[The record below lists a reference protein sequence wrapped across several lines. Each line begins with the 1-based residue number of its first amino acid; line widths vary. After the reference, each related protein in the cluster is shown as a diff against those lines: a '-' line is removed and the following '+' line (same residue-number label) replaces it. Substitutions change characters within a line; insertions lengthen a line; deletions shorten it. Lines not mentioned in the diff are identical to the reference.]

1 MWCSQAAARRLQVAA
16 RRPQAAAGFQATGG
30 EEVASG
36 GTGGCVGAAC
46 AGTVVAGASEEVTGS
61 GVIVPAGGASL
72 SDELEHSEGEHE
84 HEGMDSSWIP
94 NGMDPSSTYLLD
106 VRIMGKTCRPEFPG
120 GFSFKWPI
128 DVDVTN
134 FKDFDSNEGS
144 TSQASKSDT
153 YLENPFP
160 HYEHSDDSSSESD
173 DSIAKTDN
181 VPEVEGGD
189 DMSITDSDDEEK
201 LKRKSKPKYT
211 SVATE
216 NIDPTA
222 MSSQI
227 LASLSSS
234 MAIVPLQQV
243 AAPVAKGKGKEK
255 EKEKGK
261 VKGKGKGKKDEKED
275 KDKKIKRK
283 PSPTVQATTPPAK
296 RRKNNEVPQDS
307 PAMRTR
313 SKKSSPAMGTKSKR
327 RIID

>member
-1 MWCSQAAARRLQVAA
+1 MSAKVSYRQNYGHRWTSCKEADPEAKEAYALVAKQ
-16 RRPQAAAGFQATGG
+16 R
-30 EEVASG
+30 
-36 GTGGCVGAAC
+36 
-46 AGTVVAGASEEVTGS
+46 
-61 GVIVPAGGASL
+61 
-72 SDELEHSEGEHE
+72 
-84 HEGMDSSWIP
+84 
-94 NGMDPSSTYLLD
+94 
-106 VRIMGKTCRPEFPG
+106 
-120 GFSFKWPI
+120 
-128 DVDVTN
+128 
-134 FKDFDSNEGS
+134 
-144 TSQASKSDT
+144 
-153 YLENPFP
+153 
-160 HYEHSDDSSSESD
+160 
-173 DSIAKTDN
+173 
-181 VPEVEGGD
+181 
-189 DMSITDSDDEEK
+189 K
-201 LKRKSKPKYT
+201 LKRKSKPKST

-255 EKEKGK
+255 EKEKEKGKGK

-313 SKKSSPAMGTKSKR
+313 SKKSSPTMGTRSKR

>member
-1 MWCSQAAARRLQVAA
+1 
-16 RRPQAAAGFQATGG
+16 
-30 EEVASG
+30 
-36 GTGGCVGAAC
+36 
-46 AGTVVAGASEEVTGS
+46 
-61 GVIVPAGGASL
+61 
-72 SDELEHSEGEHE
+72 
-84 HEGMDSSWIP
+84 MDSSWIP
-94 NGMDPSSTYLLD
+94 DGAVTFFFSHIDDVFINRMDPSCTYLLD
-106 VRIMGKTCRPEFPG
+106 ARIMGKTCRPEFPG

-134 FKDFDSNEGS
+134 FKDFHSNEGS
-144 TSQASKSDT
+144 TSQASKSDA

-160 HYEHSDDSSSESD
+160 HYEHVGVDDEKQYYVGTNDSSSESDDSSSESD

-201 LKRKSKPKYT
+201 LKRKSKPKST

-243 AAPVAKGKGKEK
+243 AAPVTKGKEK
-255 EKEKGK
+255 EKEKGKGKGK

-313 SKKSSPAMGTKSKR
+313 SKKSSPAMGTRSKR